1 MKKILLVS
9 CPLAAMLFSLLFSCT
24 SNIEPPPP
32 LPPDD
37 LEDSSSSFSS
47 EGGSSSSFFSSE
59 SSSSSSSSSGSGST
73 TSSSSVAVIDE
84 CTMSKSVYIV
94 GETASA
100 NITFSDP
107 SCANL
112 NYTGLKT
119 FSTEDIGFHPAG
131 TVKASANCLCDSQLC
146 KISKDCSAFEV
157 KSSPKPS
164 VTCELDKTKYSYGE
178 TPRVTSVVNPDGA
191 TCGASNI
198 TGVKAFTAAD
208 EGSKPAGTIKA
219 SVSCTYNSANLP
231 VATQNCPAFTVV
243 SGCADYSSEFC
254 TTTNVYSWNPSNNY
268 SSFSPN
274 GGGGGGGLPQEAMCV
289 KIPRSINV
297 RCQQRLCKANG
308 IIEIGSADGN
318 TLPYQLIEK
327 FPNDECGY
335 VYINIERSTAQGWY
349 GMLEANQ

>member
-1 MKKILLVS
+1 
-9 CPLAAMLFSLLFSCT
+9 LF
-24 SNIEPPPP
+24 
-32 LPPDD
+32 
-37 LEDSSSSFSS
+37 
-47 EGGSSSSFFSSE
+47 
-59 SSSSSSSSSGSGST
+59 SSSGSGST

-157 KSSPKPS
+157 KDSPKPS
-164 VTCELDKTKYSYGE
+164 VTCELNKTQYSIGE
-178 TPRVTSVVNPDGA
+178 TPNVTSVVNPDGA
-191 TCGASNI
+191 TCGTSNI
-198 TGVKAFTAAD
+198 TGVKTFTSAD

-231 VATQNCPAFTVV
+231 VATQNCPAFTVT

-254 TTTNVYSWNPSNNY
+254 TTTNVYNWNPPSNSY

-274 GGGGGGGLPQEAMCV
+274 GGGGGLPQEAMCV
-289 KIPRSINV
+289 KIPKSIKV
-297 RCQQRLCKANG
+297 RCQQRLCKANN
-308 IIEIGSADGN
+308 IEIGGTSS
-318 TLPYQLIEK
+318 PEFQLIGK
-327 FPNDECGY
+327 FPNNDCGY
-335 VYINIERSTAQGWY
+335 VYINIESSTVQGWY